1 MNTKG
6 FALEASLFVLLLVAV
21 LVADSVTGV
30 VGTTRTAGMDYRAA
44 RVTYAAE
51 AGADPIMA
59 QLDVALQDGT
69 TPWLVALTGD
79 SG

>member
-21 LVADSVTGV
+21 LVAVSVTGV
-30 VGTTRTAGMDYRAA
+30 VGATRTAGMDYRGT

-51 AGADPIMA
+51 AGADAIVA

-69 TPWLVALTGD
+69 TPWLVALIGD

>member
-30 VGTTRTAGMDYRAA
+30 VGTTRTAGMDYRGA

-59 QLDVALQDGT
+59 NWTWHSRTEPPHG
-69 TPWLVALTGD
+69 WWR
-79 SG
+79 